1 MFKMLICILNML
13 RSRIWNMVLFLFS
26 VLWLQME
33 ISIWIRESPSLSNI
47 NR

>member
-13 RSRIWNMVLFLFS
+13 RSRIWNMVLFLFF
-26 VLWLQME
+26 VFWLQME
-33 ISIWIRESPSLSNI
+33 ISIWIREFPSLSNI